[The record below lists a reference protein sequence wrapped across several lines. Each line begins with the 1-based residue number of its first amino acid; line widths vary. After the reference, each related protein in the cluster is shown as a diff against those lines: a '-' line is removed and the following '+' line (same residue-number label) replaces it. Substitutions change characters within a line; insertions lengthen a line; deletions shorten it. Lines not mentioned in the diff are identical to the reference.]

1 MAKPSKTPQ
10 IEQFINTH
18 VNNTFSTKEMCEQ
31 IGVSLPTLL
40 NYIRANQNRFQLV
53 SYGTYTIVQ
62 ASTSANS

>member
-18 VNNTFSTKEMCEQ
+18 INNTFSTKEMCEQ

-40 NYIRANQNRFQLV
+40 NYIKANQNRFKLV

-62 ASTSANS
+62 ASTSVNS